1 MGKERFSKPEALR
14 FGWDVWKNNIGFFIK
29 VLLIVFLV
37 QIVAGLASVHMEN
50 KTSLLMVF
58 VNIFYNVVL
67 IIISMGFV
75 KISLGFWDGKKP
87 EIGDL
92 FNVYPLFFI
101 FLLASI
107 LYGSMVCG
115 GLILLI
121 IPGIILGIQFQF
133 FSYFIVDQK
142 AGPIEALKKSAQLTR
157 GVKFELFIFN
167 MFVLGIN
174 LLGIFALFIGVL
186 ITMPVTMV
194 ASAFVYRKLLA
205 TAQPQGSPEVLPI

>member
-58 VNIFYNVVL
+58 VNIFYNVVG

-107 LYGSMVCG
+107 LYGLMVCG

-133 FSYFIVDQK
+133 FSYFIIDQK

-167 MFVLGIN
+167 MMVLGIN
-174 LLGIFALFIGVL
+174 LLGIFALFVGVL
-186 ITMPVTMV
+186 ITIPVTMV
-194 ASAFVYRKLLA
+194 ASAFVYRKLLE
-205 TAQPQGSPEVLPI
+205 TARPQGSPEVLPI

>member
-1 MGKERFSKPEALR
+1 MKKERFSKPQALR
-14 FGWDVWKNNIGFFIK
+14 FGWDVWRNNIGFFIK
-29 VLLIVFLV
+29 VLLIVLLV
-37 QIVAGLASVHMEN
+37 QVVSGLVSVHEEN

-58 VNIFYNVVL
+58 VNIFYNVVG

-75 KISLGFWDGKKP
+75 KISLGFCDGKKP

-101 FLLASI
+101 FLLGSI
-107 LYGSMVCG
+107 FY
-115 GLILLI
+115 GLIVLGGFLLLI

-133 FSYFIVDQK
+133 FSYFIIDQK
-142 AGPIEALKKSAQLTR
+142 AGPIEALKKSARLTR

-167 MFVLGIN
+167 MMVLGIN
-174 LLGIFALFIGVL
+174 LLGIFALFVGVL

-194 ASAFVYRKLLA
+194 ASAFVYRKLLE
-205 TAQPQGSPEVLPI
+205 TAQPQGSPEALPI